1 MNVLAHR
8 ALWFFWIAWQWKP
21 AISRDVKPL
30 GIFFFLQPKSS
41 FVVEG
46 TRPLLIGFV
55 FLSILIYFFFFFQ
68 SICKN
73 VNFGFFLGVAV
84 EQWRTQVLTVM
95 YSVRGSEK
103 WRLYS
108 STTIVRLF
116 DCKFQFQPS
125 GFTVLIRSSVLY
137 VSYLPKPMI
146 QLRSTSRLFQTS
158 SWRIKL
164 LSSTDI

>member
-30 GIFFFLQPKSS
+30 GIFFSCCRNQASS
-41 FVVEG
+41 SRALGLYWLVLF
-46 TRPLLIGFV
+46 F
-55 FLSILIYFFFFFQ
+55 FIYPYYFFFQ

-103 WRLYS
+103 WRLYN

-158 SWRIKL
+158 SRRIKL